1 MKINHETLTNLA
13 LRLSKA
19 LLLMKLSVFIVL
31 LFSFQSFAF
40 HGFTQNKISLNVQH
54 ENLEEVLKKIEAQ
67 GKYNF
72 VYKSGILPKEHYVNL
87 DVNEASL
94 QYVLTKLLTS
104 TDLSFKE
111 LKNGMVVIYPKSESA
126 KSIVVTGR
134 VTDETGKPIAG
145 VSVMEKGTPNGTTTN
160 NEGIFSME
168 ISGLNVVLSFSFV
181 GYQSQEVKVTTAD
194 TRLDV
199 KMEPVNEEMKSVVV
213 VAYGTTRKHDL
224 VGSVAQIGASE
235 IKDMP
240 TGTFAEKLQ
249 GKLSG
254 VQLSQTTGRPG
265 QGMSFRIRGAASV
278 GTNNYPLVV
287 VDGIPISGSP
297 DAINNINPDEIESVS
312 VQKDASST
320 SLYGSRAANGV
331 IIITTKRGK
340 TGKARIDVNVYN
352 GVATPMYERSL
363 KVMNGTQLATYM
375 KEFYEDKIKYEG
387 TGTVPAAYQ
396 NPEQYG
402 EGTNWY
408 RIIQRNAP
416 VENYSVSVSSG
427 NDKASLFFVGGFFNQ
442 QGVLKNSGYKRIS
455 LRTNFDYKLNDN
467 IKFGVNLAPSLQLEH
482 NNRQGTGFNVDG
494 QRSILAST
502 YMMPSMAS
510 PYNPDGSLAIAVN
523 PSPATGFPSL
533 ASWPNPLRQL
543 LEINDDANRLR
554 LIGNVFTTIKL
565 LRDVEFRSSFNFD
578 ISGFSRKKFVPSTAR
593 GGFNL
598 PPLENPAM
606 GSGRTAYAESNSN
619 NNYYWNQENVLQ
631 YNKTINK
638 IHNIHVLAGFS
649 AQRFTDYRNNM
660 TGEDF
665 PDNSIQYLSL
675 NNRYTTANST
685 STAWTMASFFG
696 SFDYVLKD
704 RYLLKAAIRRDGSSR
719 FGFNNR
725 WGTFPSVGA
734 GWVVSEEPFFGNKK
748 IVNYLK
754 IRSTYGLT
762 GNNEIG
768 DYTAI
773 PLIDNSNYV
782 FGSALAPGKVQTSLG
797 NSLLSWEKNRQWDAG
812 ADISLFK
819 DRLQITYDYYNK
831 ITDGL
836 LYPVQV
842 PVSSGYSSIYDNIG
856 TIKSWGHE
864 ISVASRNL
872 VGKFKWRTDFN
883 ISFNRSKVTKLGVTN
898 SAIAGSAGT
907 AITEFSDWKTEVG
920 KPLGLFYGYVF
931 DGVFKNQAE
940 FNAGPRYYNSSGVLQ
955 SVVGSVRMKD
965 LNGDGKITADGDR
978 TFIGDPNPKFIF
990 GLTNSFS
997 YKNLDLAIVLSGT
1010 YGNKIKNSM
1019 YESLY
1024 NMDGLFNGV
1033 PELLGKWRSE
1043 DDPGNGR
1050 VQRSQVAGQST
1061 LLSRADNSYFIK
1073 NGSHITVNNITLG
1086 YTVEKSR
1093 LFRSLRVYA
1102 TVQNAYIF
1110 TKYDGN
1116 PEVSSNGLN
1125 GISQGE
1131 DIGAYPLA
1139 RTYTI
1144 GVNLGL

>member
-1 MKINHETLTNLA
+1 MTKNHETLINLA
-13 LRLSKA
+13 LRSVSKA

-31 LFSFQSFAF
+31 VFSFQSFAF
-40 HGFTQNKISLNVQH
+40 HGYTQKISLNVQN
-54 ENLEEVLKKIEAQ
+54 ENLQSVLKKIEAQ
-67 GKYNF
+67 GRYNF
-72 VYKSGILPKEHYVNL
+72 VYKSGILPSEHYVNM
-87 DVNEASL
+87 DVSEASL
-94 QYVLTKLLTS
+94 QYVLTKLLAS
-104 TDLSFKE
+104 TDLAFKE
-111 LKNGMVVIYPKSESA
+111 LNNGMVVIYKKSESV
-126 KSIVVTGR
+126 KSIVITGR
-134 VTDETGKPIAG
+134 VTDEKNNPINGA
-145 VSVMEKGTPNGTTTN
+145 SVMEKGTSNGTTTN
-160 NEGIFSME
+160 NEGLFSLE
-168 ISGLNVVLSFSFV
+168 VSSANAILAFSFI
-181 GYQSQEVKVTTAD
+181 GYQPLESRITPNES
-194 TRLDV
+194 RLDI
-199 KMEPVNEEMKSVVV
+199 KLEPLTEEMKTVVV
-213 VAYGTTRKHDL
+213 VAYGTTRKRDL
-224 VGSVAQIGASE
+224 VGSVSQIGASD
-235 IKDMP
+235 IKDIP
-240 TGTFAEKLQ
+240 TGTFAEKVQ

-265 QGMSFRIRGAASV
+265 QGMSFRIRGAASI
-278 GTNNYPLVV
+278 GATNNPLVV
-287 VDGIPISGSP
+287 VDGIPISGTT
-297 DAINNINPDEIESVS
+297 DAINNINPDEIESIS

-340 TGKARIDVNVYN
+340 AGKAKIDVNIFN
-352 GVATPMYERSL
+352 GIATPMYERSL

-375 KEFYEDKIKYEG
+375 KMFYEDKIKYEG
-387 TGTVPAAYQ
+387 AGTVPTAYQ

-408 RIIQRNAP
+408 KIIQRNAP

-442 QGVLKNSGYKRIS
+442 QGILKNSGYKRIS

-510 PYNPDGSLAIAVN
+510 PYNPDGSLAIAIN
-523 PSPATGFPSL
+523 PNPATGFPSL

-543 LEINDDANRLR
+543 QEINDDANRLR
-554 LIGNVFTTIKL
+554 LMGNAFTSIKL
-565 LRDVEFRSSFNFD
+565 LRDLEFKSSFNFD
-578 ISGFSRKKFVPSTAR
+578 ISGFTRKKFVPSTSR

-598 PPLENPAM
+598 PPIDNPSA
-606 GSGRTAYAESNSN
+606 GSGRTAYAESNTN
-619 NNYYWNQENVLQ
+619 TNYYWNQEDVLQ
-631 YNKTINK
+631 YSKKIGKEHSIN
-638 IHNIHVLAGFS
+638 VLAGFS

-665 PDNSIQYLSL
+665 SDNSIEYLSL
-675 NNRYTTANST
+675 NNRYTVANST
-685 STAWTMASFFG
+685 STAWSMASFFG
-696 SFDYVLKD
+696 NVDYIFKD
-704 RYLLKAAIRRDGSSR
+704 KYLLKAAIRRDGSSR
-719 FGFNNR
+719 FGYGNR

-734 GWVVSEEPFFGNKK
+734 GWIVSEEPFFGNKR
-748 IVNYLK
+748 IVDYLK
-754 IRSTYGLT
+754 VRSTYGLT

-768 DYTAI
+768 DYTSI
-773 PLIDNSNYV
+773 PLVGISNYV
-782 FGSALAPGKVQTSLG
+782 FGSGLAPGKVQNSLG
-797 NSLLSWEKNRQWDAG
+797 NSLLGWEKNKQLDAG
-812 ADISLFK
+812 VDIGLFK
-819 DRLQITYDYYNK
+819 DRIQISYDYYNK

-842 PVSSGYSSIYDNIG
+842 PLSSGYSSVFDNIG
-856 TIKSWGHE
+856 TVKSWGHE
-864 ISVASRNL
+864 ISVSSRNM
-872 VGKFKWRTDFN
+872 VGNFKWTTDFN

-898 SAIAGSAGT
+898 SAIAGGAGT
-907 AITEFSDWKTEVG
+907 TINEFSDWKTEVG
-920 KPLGLFYGYVF
+920 KPMGLFYGYVF
-931 DGVFKNQAE
+931 DGVFKNQDE
-940 FNAGPRYYNSSGVLQ
+940 FNKGPKYYNSSGVLQ

-965 LNGDGKITADGDR
+965 LNGDGKITADADR
-978 TFIGDPNPKFIF
+978 AFIGDPNPKFIF

-997 YKNLDLAIVLSGT
+997 YKNIDLAIVLSGT
-1010 YGNKIKNSM
+1010 YGNKVKNSM
-1019 YESLY
+1019 FESLY

-1073 NGSHITVNNITLG
+1073 DGSHITVNNITIG
-1086 YTVEKSR
+1086 YSLNKHKY
-1093 LFRSLRVYA
+1093 FRSLRVYA

-1110 TKYDGN
+1110 TKYEGN

-1125 GISQGE
+1125 GVSQGE

-1139 RTYTI
+1139 RTFTI
-1144 GVNLGL
+1144 GFNLGL

>member
-1 MKINHETLTNLA
+1 MHLA
-13 LRLSKA
+13 LSRTFKA

-31 LFSFQSFAF
+31 FFSFQSFAF
-40 HGFTQNKISLNVQH
+40 YGHTQKISLNVQN
-54 ENLEEVLKKIEAQ
+54 ENLETVLKKIEAQ

-72 VYKSGILPKEHYVNL
+72 VYKSGILPKKHYVDL
-87 DVNEASL
+87 DASEASL
-94 QYVLTKLLTS
+94 QYVLSKLLAG
-104 TDLSFKE
+104 TDLSFRE
-111 LKNGMVVIYPKSESA
+111 LKNGMVVIYKKTEFV

-134 VTDETGKPIAG
+134 VTDENNKPINGA
-145 VSVMEKGTPNGTTTN
+145 SVMEKGTSNGTTTN
-160 NEGIFSME
+160 DEGLFSLE
-168 ISGLNVVLSFSFV
+168 VSGLNAVLTFSFV
-181 GYQSQEVKVTTAD
+181 GYQPQEVKVTTSDSGLA
-194 TRLDV
+194 V
-199 KMEPVNEEMKSVVV
+199 KLEPLNEEMKGVVV
-213 VAYGTTRKHDL
+213 VAYGTARKHDL
-224 VGSVAQIGASE
+224 VGAVAQIGAAD

-265 QGMSFRIRGAASV
+265 QGMSFRIRGAASIGASNV
-278 GTNNYPLVV
+278 PLVV
-287 VDGIPISGSP
+287 VDGIPILGST
-297 DAINNINPDEIESVS
+297 DAINNINPDEIESIS
-312 VQKDASST
+312 VQKDASAT

-331 IIITTKRGK
+331 IIITTKRGRA
-340 TGKARIDVNVYN
+340 GKAKIDVNAFN
-352 GVATPMYERSL
+352 AIATPMYERSL
-363 KVMNGTQLATYM
+363 KVMNGTQLATYT
-375 KEFYEDKIKYEG
+375 KAFYEDKIKYEG

-396 NPEQYG
+396 HPEQYG

-408 RIIQRNAP
+408 KIIQRNAP
-416 VENYSVSVSSG
+416 VENYSIAVSSG

-455 LRTNFDYKLNDN
+455 LRTNFDYKLNDK

-510 PYNPDGSLAIAVN
+510 PYNPDGTLAVAIN
-523 PSPATGFPSL
+523 PNPATGFPSL

-554 LIGNVFTTIKL
+554 LMGNVFTSIHV
-565 LRDVEFRSSFNFD
+565 LRDLEFRSSFNFD
-578 ISGFSRKKFVPSTAR
+578 VSGFTRKKFVPSTSR

-598 PPLENPAM
+598 PPLENPTA
-606 GSGRTAYAESNSN
+606 GSGRTAYAESNTN
-619 NNYYWNQENVLQ
+619 TNWYWNQEDVLQ
-631 YNKTINK
+631 YTKK
-638 IHNIHVLAGFS
+638 IRDVHSISVLAGFS

-675 NNRYTTANST
+675 NNRYTVANST
-685 STAWTMASFFG
+685 STAWSMASFFA
-696 SFDYVLKD
+696 SADYVFKD
-704 RYLLKAAIRRDGSSR
+704 KYLLKATIRRDGSSR
-719 FGFNNR
+719 FGYNNR

-734 GWVVSEEPFFGNKK
+734 GWVVSEEPFFGITKT
-748 IVNYLK
+748 VNYLK
-754 IRSTYGLT
+754 IRSSYGLT

-773 PLIDNSNYV
+773 PLVDNSNYA
-782 FGSALAPGKVQTSLG
+782 FASGLAPGKVQTTLG
-797 NSLLSWEKNRQWDAG
+797 NSLLSWEKNKQWDAG
-812 ADISLFK
+812 VDIGLFK
-819 DRLQITYDYYNK
+819 DRVQITYDYYTK

-842 PVSSGYSSIYDNIG
+842 PQSSGFSSIYDNIG

-864 ISVASRNL
+864 IAISSKNL
-872 VGKFKWRTDFN
+872 VGAFKWTTDFN
-883 ISFNRSKVTKLGVTN
+883 IAFNRNEVTKLGVTN
-898 SAIAGSAGT
+898 SAIADKPGT
-907 AITEFSDWKTEVG
+907 AITEFTDWKTEVG

-940 FNAGPRYYNSSGVLQ
+940 FNAGPKYYNSSGVLQ

-978 TFIGDPNPKFIF
+978 TFIGNPNPKFIF

-997 YKNLDLAIVLSGT
+997 YRHLDLAIVLSGT

-1043 DDPGNGR
+1043 DNPGNGR
-1050 VQRSQVAGQST
+1050 IQRSQVAGQST

-1073 NGSHITVNNITLG
+1073 DGSHITVNNITLG
-1086 YTVEKSR
+1086 YSLGKSR
-1093 LFRSLRVYA
+1093 YFRNLRVYA

-1110 TKYDGN
+1110 TKYEGN

-1125 GISQGE
+1125 GVSQGE

-1139 RTYTI
+1139 RTFTI
-1144 GVNLGL
+1144 GLNLGL